1 MNAVTHRPPFRAQ
14 LAALWEKD
22 PGRLL
27 CVGLDPD
34 PQRLPQSLR
43 SLPIS
48 EAVERFLI
56 GVVEATLPYAA
67 AFKPQFAH
75 FAAHG
80 WEAVLTRVVAAIRHH
95 APEIPV
101 ILDAKRGDIGST
113 AAFYAQEAFARYQ
126 ADALTVNPYL
136 GTDSLSPYWTRYP
149 DRGLFVLCRTSNPG
163 GDDLQFACLAS
174 GERLYEHVARWTVER
189 WNPHG
194 QTGLVVGATYPEE
207 IARVRAIASSAP
219 LLVPGI
225 GAQGGDIAATVA
237 AGFASRAFPALL
249 LNSSRAILYADS
261 GDDWQRAAGIAAEH
275 TARAI
280 AAALPNV

>member
-1 MNAVTHRPPFRAQ
+1 
-14 LAALWEKD
+14 
-22 PGRLL
+22 
-27 CVGLDPD
+27 
-34 PQRLPQSLR
+34 
-43 SLPIS
+43 
-48 EAVERFLI
+48 
-56 GVVEATLPYAA
+56 
-67 AFKPQFAH
+67 
-75 FAAHG
+75 
-80 WEAVLTRVVAAIRHH
+80 
-95 APEIPV
+95 
-101 ILDAKRGDIGST
+101 
-113 AAFYAQEAFARYQ
+113 
-126 ADALTVNPYL
+126 
-136 GTDSLSPYWTRYP
+136 
-149 DRGLFVLCRTSNPG
+149 
-163 GDDLQFACLAS
+163 
-174 GERLYEHVARWTVER
+174 LYEHVARWTVER